1 MTELKAAMHHIKGAL
16 PPSSRAEVRE
26 GWTDSLLDKQPGL
39 LWEWGGSFGLAEV
52 EWEEDVSVGESW

>member
-16 PPSSRAEVRE
+16 PPSSRPEVGE
-26 GWTDSLLDKQPGL
+26 GWTDPLLDEQPRL
-39 LWEWGGSFGLAEV
+39 LQEWKGSFGLVEV